1 MNTVT
6 FETNNLRSFIPF
18 TTKDERESL
27 VIDGTP
33 VNEFNHVIII
43 NCNEGVETIR
53 TFKEALNK
61 RTRMLNHWPMNPSEK
76 SGTKRSELC
85 RYTSPESIFW
95 SLIIRMK

>member
-6 FETNNLRSFIPF
+6 FETNNLQSFIPF
-18 TTKDERESL
+18 MTKDERESP

-33 VNEFNHVIII
+33 VNEFNQV
-43 NCNEGVETIR
+43 VETIR

-61 RTRMLNHWPMNPSEK
+61 RMNHRRNP
-76 SGTKRSELC
+76 ELC
-85 RYTSPESIFW
+85 RYTLPESIFW